1 MFRSVLYL
9 FSGNSFFSLM
19 GLLRNL
25 LVARLLDIE
34 DYGIAATFAVS
45 LAIVEMLSNLGL
57 KKMIVQDRQGDD
69 PNMQATLQGFQ
80 LLRATAAAVALFL
93 LAHPLAAFLGIPHVA
108 WAYQVMALVP
118 FLNGFRNLDL
128 QRMHRRMHFLPSILG
143 TSGPAL
149 ASVLLIWPF
158 FLLLGDYRVMLY
170 AILAQIAFG
179 VVSSHLLA
187 KRRFRLAFDYEIVR
201 RSLRFG
207 WPILMNGALLFAV
220 LHGEKLVVGRE
231 LGMGQLAI
239 FAMGFTLSL
248 TPLGVVSK
256 SLNQFF
262 LPQLSTAQDDSARF
276 NRLSRINFQA
286 HFLCAVLFAALLAI
300 YGPAIVHLLLGEKFA
315 ALSPLLAWLGI
326 LNALRLFKAASALSA
341 FALGRTGNALWGNL
355 PRAVG
360 LPLAWYVLVTGG
372 DLLSVIWVGLLGE
385 AAGFL
390 LSLMLLRKQSVFHL
404 RPLLP
409 TLLLN
414 VAVLAI
420 LAMQAGLPLLFAV
433 PEWATLV
440 LRVSGLA
447 LFAASLFVAKDL
459 WAYVALVGRRRR

>member
-1 MFRSVLYL
+1 MFRSVIFLL
-9 FSGNSFFSLM
+9 SGNSFFSLM
-19 GLLRNL
+19 SFLRNL

-45 LAIVEMLSNLGL
+45 LAIVEMLSNFGL
-57 KKMIVQDRQGDD
+57 KQMIVQDREGDD
-69 PNMQATLQGFQ
+69 PDMQATLQGFQ
-80 LLRATAAAVALFL
+80 LLRATVAAVALFL

-118 FLNGFRNLDL
+118 FLNGLSNYDMY
-128 QRMHRRMHFLPSILG
+128 RMHRQMHFLPMIIG

-149 ASVLLIWPF
+149 ASVVLTWPF
-158 FLLLGDYRVMLY
+158 YLLFGDYRVMLCG
-170 AILAQIAFG
+170 ILSQITLG
-179 VVSSHLLA
+179 VLSSHLLA
-187 KRRFRLAFDYEIVR
+187 ERRFRLSFDPRIIR

-207 WPILMNGALLFAV
+207 WPILMNGTLLFVV

-231 LGMGQLAI
+231 LGMEELAI

-276 NRLSRINFQA
+276 NRLSRINFQM
-286 HFLCAVLFAALLAI
+286 HFLCAVIFAALFAI

-315 ALSPLLAWLGI
+315 PLSPLLAWLGI

-355 PRAVG
+355 PRAAG
-360 LPLAWYVLVTGG
+360 LLLAWYVLVTGG

-390 LSLMLLRKQSVFHL
+390 ISLMLLRKQSVFHL

-414 VAVLAI
+414 IALLAI
-420 LAMQAGLPLLFAV
+420 LAMQAGLPLLSAMPGWV
-433 PEWATLV
+433 RLV
-440 LRVSGLA
+440 LNGFGLA
-447 LFAASLFVAKDL
+447 FFAASLFVARDL
-459 WAYVALVGRRRR
+459 WTYVALVARRWR